1 MDNEAVLGIF
11 PPLNPNLWFVIK
23 STKTVSK
30 QHAWI
35 TNSEPLQS
43 IESANIAATAHI
55 EMDVTLYVMC
65 PKLSCVANCESCDG
79 S

>member
-1 MDNEAVLGIF
+1 MKQCWGFFLLRILIF
-11 PPLNPNLWFVIK
+11 GFVIK
-23 STKTVSK
+23 STKAVSK

-35 TNSEPLQS
+35 TISEPPQS
-43 IESANIAATAHI
+43 IESVNIAATAHI

-65 PKLSCVANCESCDG
+65 PKLSCIANWESCDG

>member
-1 MDNEAVLGIF
+1 MKQHWGFFLRRILIF
-11 PPLNPNLWFVIK
+11 GFVIK
-23 STKTVSK
+23 STKAVSK

-43 IESANIAATAHI
+43 IESANIAAIAHI
-55 EMDVTLYVMC
+55 EMDVTLHVMC
-65 PKLSCVANCESCDG
+65 PKLSCVANWESCDG